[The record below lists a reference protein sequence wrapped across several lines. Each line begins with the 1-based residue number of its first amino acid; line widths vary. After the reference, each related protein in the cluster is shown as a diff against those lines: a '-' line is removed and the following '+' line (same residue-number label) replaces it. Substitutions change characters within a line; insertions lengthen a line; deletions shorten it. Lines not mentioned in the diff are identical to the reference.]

1 MHVAL
6 GFACGHLT
14 QLLFIAVCAGTIVSV
29 STIHLGFFFWGSG
42 ALLMTKKNGIFYAC
56 LVSSKKGESM
66 FWCFLNIHM
75 EYSMSLCFG

>member
-29 STIHLGFFFWGSG
+29 STIHLGFFFLGEWGPVDD
-42 ALLMTKKNGIFYAC
+42 KKKKEFFM
-56 LVSSKKGESM
+56 LV
-66 FWCFLNIHM
+66 
-75 EYSMSLCFG
+75 